1 MVIRENI
8 SIQNN
13 SNNGDIVVHVN
24 ICSSS
29 VEYQLYKE
37 IAALNYE
44 QQEMVLEYI
53 KLNIKK

>member
-37 IAALNYE
+37 IVALNQE
-44 QQEMVLEYI
+44 QQKMVLKFI
-53 KLNIKK
+53 DDFIKK

>member
-24 ICSSS
+24 ICIA
-29 VEYQLYKE
+29 VWNQLYKE
-37 IAALNYE
+37 IVALNQE
-44 QQEMVLEYI
+44 QQKMVLKFI
-53 KLNIKK
+53 DDL